1 MDYLEWNRLIGE
13 HFFPS
18 NESDRTSNY
27 LCVTGQLLAELG
39 GFPDSNS
46 AIQDFVESIRKG
58 PPWTQI
64 DRCSTILSKA
74 HNCLNPDP
82 KWEKRKTFFGKKTE
96 KINLTGNIHWKEFRG
111 YADYHP
117 PYLAYLCLFILAYTE
132 RHDEDFALNY
142 NKPLTRLLGTDE
154 HLPLYKRYVCNGSE
168 NTINTI
174 WQDLEEWVREKGITG
189 FRLPPEKNEDYI
201 YIPLY
206 FGLLK
211 ARDLRALDGLFT
223 VLEKKGLL
231 DPANV
236 PSAERLVQNLHKLS
250 DISKYLSREGVQAVN
265 DNDVTKRR
273 ALGSLLYAK
282 YLEWDGPSE
291 ETETGSVPCY
301 FRAVMLLRYLSTG
314 TLQSVVKIRSQ
325 SLLEK
330 LPIEAGREYALK
342 NEKTK
347 IIWPGGT
354 SLWFEP
360 INLMPSDPFSG
371 ITVECEELPIKPKMM
386 SLEYLVMENYELPFH
401 LQGQNGY
408 IEVEGRKGLE
418 PGRRYLLLTASR
430 EKPQIENLDIRQNHG
445 MLVPDGTTA
454 WWINV
459 PLMPDRETWP
469 DVLPPLAELPR
480 PIKPIIKLES
490 FVRVEPRSS
499 MFLSGYPL
507 KISSSQSNYEPFIKS
522 QNGDRSIELEPIDGE
537 WVLTTKCPSEVVV
550 SLRCTSDMKEVEGS
564 SKKVLFIDSETTKI
578 EEVLPRLATAKYFE
592 HTPQIPPYPSATVSL
607 EGGIHM
613 GMRDNKYPVYLVND
627 RPSVTIK
634 SPLNSGVRLFIDG
647 NERANGEKPWSTRGK
662 HEAQARYKNGAVLD
676 TVTFELLDA
685 VDDNIISIEGLSDKK
700 NSPTK
705 FLQTYVIYIK
715 ASLPLPV
722 QIYYQIKDKEYK
734 RKYSLT
740 LKQEAQITLSEKT
753 PLRRWHIYEI
763 EFFLEKRQIYCGWAQ
778 WSPNH
783 NSSFHNMKVRKPRGL
798 LNIGSI
804 FEGIRRNKSKE

>member
-1 MDYLEWNRLIGE
+1 
-13 HFFPS
+13 
-18 NESDRTSNY
+18 
-27 LCVTGQLLAELG
+27 
-39 GFPDSNS
+39 
-46 AIQDFVESIRKG
+46 
-58 PPWTQI
+58 
-64 DRCSTILSKA
+64 
-74 HNCLNPDP
+74 
-82 KWEKRKTFFGKKTE
+82 
-96 KINLTGNIHWKEFRG
+96 
-111 YADYHP
+111 
-117 PYLAYLCLFILAYTE
+117 
-132 RHDEDFALNY
+132 
-142 NKPLTRLLGTDE
+142 
-154 HLPLYKRYVCNGSE
+154 
-168 NTINTI
+168 
-174 WQDLEEWVREKGITG
+174 
-189 FRLPPEKNEDYI
+189 
-201 YIPLY
+201 
-206 FGLLK
+206 
-211 ARDLRALDGLFT
+211 
-223 VLEKKGLL
+223 
-231 DPANV
+231 
-236 PSAERLVQNLHKLS
+236 
-250 DISKYLSREGVQAVN
+250 
-265 DNDVTKRR
+265 
-273 ALGSLLYAK
+273 
-282 YLEWDGPSE
+282 
-291 ETETGSVPCY
+291 
-301 FRAVMLLRYLSTG
+301 
-314 TLQSVVKIRSQ
+314 
-325 SLLEK
+325 
-330 LPIEAGREYALK
+330 
-342 NEKTK
+342 
-347 IIWPGGT
+347 
-354 SLWFEP
+354 
-360 INLMPSDPFSG
+360 
-371 ITVECEELPIKPKMM
+371 M
-386 SLEYLVMENYELPFH
+386 SLEYLVMENYELPVH

-722 QIYYQIKDKEYK
+722 QIYYQIKDKEYINTNNK
-734 RKYSLT
+734 IYEYLYNIINSICNIVEIINELISNAYYSTYLQY
-740 LKQEAQITLSEKT
+740 LKNNLVKQEIDNFFTKKFLFKNILPQTFNEYIIKYGNDIKKETPNDNDTIKNDIDTLIN
-753 PLRRWHIYEI
+753 R
-763 EFFLEKRQIYCGWAQ
+763 
-778 WSPNH
+778 
-783 NSSFHNMKVRKPRGL
+783 
-798 LNIGSI
+798 
-804 FEGIRRNKSKE
+804 